1 MTLHT
6 PPPAVS
12 VVATRAALER
22 VLASAGFRSSPQ
34 LAAFLRFIV
43 EATLRGKADGIRAY
57 TIGTGALGREADF
70 DPQGDPIVRVEA
82 NRLRRALAAY
92 YDGAG
97 ADDPVAI
104 DVPPGRYVPVF
115 RHRFALAEIAVAPP
129 EPSPGR
135 RMRRW
140 LLPVAAI
147 LGLFGALAAAAMV
160 WLGAARLH
168 PDVAATPIG
177 GPPMILVETIQT
189 EPPSASASSLA
200 AVLSRELIDTL
211 SHIQVISVASE
222 ATAAGAAAARGA
234 DDASAHAFR
243 LTGLIELQEGT
254 TANVTLRM
262 VADGAI
268 LWTRDWRITAQE
280 GPGVEAISRETAL
293 DIGRLSGVMHARLR
307 EQAGRL
313 SPGYRCALAA
323 ADSLRKFDLSQH
335 VRVRGCLERSAA
347 DDPNFTLAF
356 AMLAFIYEREYLHD
370 LPAHANGP
378 SSLERSLEA
387 ARRALALS
395 PKSVLGHLALM
406 ENLYIRGD
414 LAGAFAMGEVAL
426 ALNGLDPAVSGLVGL
441 RLFLGGETERGA
453 VLLRQGAS
461 RFGAN
466 PAWHEFGLFCV
477 AYLDG
482 DMAAASRHAALDDAS
497 TFPYGLLG
505 RALATA
511 AAGDRARARQTLH
524 RLKALYPGWSQPRT
538 MLARFIRSPAIVD
551 RFARDLDAIMQ
562 P

>member
-12 VVATRAALER
+12 AVEMRAALER
-22 VLASAGFRSSPQ
+22 VLASSGLRSSPQ

-43 EATLRGKADGIRAY
+43 EATLRGRADSIRAY
-57 TIGTGALGREADF
+57 TIGTGALGRDADF
-70 DPQGDPIVRVEA
+70 DPQSDPIVRVEA
-82 NRLRRALAAY
+82 NRLRRALAVY
-92 YDGAG
+92 YEGVG
-97 ADDPVAI
+97 ADDPIAI

-115 RHRFALAEIAVAPP
+115 RHRFALAEIEAAPP
-129 EPSPGR
+129 PPPPAR
-135 RMRRW
+135 RMPRW
-140 LLPVAAI
+140 VLPAVAI
-147 LGLFGALAAAAMV
+147 LGLLSALAAVAV
-160 WLGAARLH
+160 FWLGGARVH
-168 PDVAATPIG
+168 PDLAATPIG

-189 EPPSASASSLA
+189 EPPSASASALA
-200 AVLSRELIDTL
+200 AALSRELIGTL

-222 ATAAGAAAARGA
+222 ATAAASAGTRGAA
-234 DDASAHAFR
+234 DASAHAFR

-262 VADGAI
+262 VADGVI

-313 SPGYRCALAA
+313 SPGYRCVLAA
-323 ADSLRKFDLSQH
+323 AESLRKFDLTQH
-335 VRVRGCLERSAA
+335 QRVRDCLERSTAN
-347 DDPNFTLAF
+347 DPDFTLAF

-387 ARRALALS
+387 SQRALALS

-406 ENLYIRGD
+406 ENLYLRGD
-414 LAGAFAMGEVAL
+414 LPGAFAIGEIAL

-441 RLFLGGETERGA
+441 RLFLGGEAQRGA
-453 VLLRQGAS
+453 VLLKQGAS

-466 PAWHEFGLFCV
+466 PGWHEFGLFCV
-477 AYLDG
+477 AYLAG
-482 DMAAASRHAALDDAS
+482 DMATASRHAALDDTS

-505 RALATA
+505 RALVTA
-511 AAGDRARARQTLH
+511 AAGDRVRARKTFQ
-524 RLKALYPGWSQPRT
+524 RLKALYPGWSEPRA
-538 MLARFIRSPAIVD
+538 MLARFIRSPAIVE
-551 RFARDLDAIMQ
+551 RFVRDLAAIAE